1 MTMTPT
7 PTTAQIPTKSVG
19 GEQLARPIADDATM
33 AITGAES
40 PAQHRT
46 AHGQGGSTTESS
58 TGRTGPRFGYRIVRV
73 ADLRSD
79 LHPLWHR
86 GRRERWLPVV
96 GLEGSYAVSDLGRVC
111 SVDRIVTRSDGNTQ
125 HIAGPRIIRLAT
137 HRSGHL
143 QVALYR
149 NGKRSTRYVHRL
161 VLEVFTGACPGGL
174 EACHWNDEPTDN
186 RLENLYWGTK
196 RQNRLDRVRNSRRHN
211 PRKSR
216 CACCTCRARARE
228 RAADIARASTAYP
241 SCEVCGNAVVAG
253 QGTVHFS
260 CLSVVGGRGQDG
272 TKRSGVANGR

>member
-46 AHGQGGSTTESS
+46 ARGQGGSTTKSS

-86 GRRERWLPVV
+86 GRRERWRPVP
-96 GLEGSYAVSDLGRVC
+96 GWGYEVSDLGHVR
-111 SVDRIVTRSDGNTQ
+111 SVDRIVARSDGSTQ
-125 HIAGPRIIRLAT
+125 RVLGRMIRPTT

-143 QVALYR
+143 RVMLHR
-149 NGKRSTRYVHRL
+149 NGKRATRYVHRL
-161 VLEVFTGACPGGL
+161 VLEAFSGPAPPGM
-174 EACHWNDEPTDN
+174 EMCRHWNDDCRDN
-186 RLENLYWGTK
+186 RAENLVWGTDD
-196 RQNRLDRVRNSRRHN
+196 QNRQDRVRNSRRHN
-211 PRKSR
+211 PKRSR
-216 CACCTCRARARE
+216 CACRSCRARARE
-228 RAADIARASTAYP
+228 RAANIARASTAYP
-241 SCEVCGNAVVAG
+241 SCEVCGSAVVAG

-260 CLSVVGGRGQDG
+260 CAPSRDI
-272 TKRSGVANGR
+272 RRRRA